1 MDFSLLQIADPF
13 QAHGGR
19 SNKSAVVSSNGG
31 PANWLLPSAT
41 VAFEPSTFG
50 GESDAN
56 RLTVSFRVADDP
68 LAQVQQIDTWFLNY
82 CVQHSMRLFGQDLT
96 FDQIEERYSS
106 PLKCNDRYGYSLRA
120 KYVAQGAQA
129 TRFWT
134 PERIRRDAPVMW
146 KGTSLSAMLQIRTVW
161 FVGRNFGLT
170 LTINDAQVE
179 ESIQPAYPF

>member
-19 SNKSAVVSSNGG
+19 SNTSAVVSSNGG

-68 LAQVQQIDTWFLNY
+68 LAQVQQLDEWFLIY

-96 FDQIEERYSS
+96 FDQIEES
-106 PLKCNDRYGYSLRA
+106 PAG
-120 KYVAQGAQA
+120 G
-129 TRFWT
+129 
-134 PERIRRDAPVMW
+134 
-146 KGTSLSAMLQIRTVW
+146 
-161 FVGRNFGLT
+161 
-170 LTINDAQVE
+170 
-179 ESIQPAYPF
+179 